1 MPRLCI
7 HRQDMIDVSDVPP
20 GIHHAWVIG
29 NGKRPLPWNVTDSGA
44 TRWARNGPTVV
55 QCVKGSFLLGKVNR
69 PTMFFY
75 LAVATSRGEGLVH
88 QKLKYFHET

>member
-1 MPRLCI
+1 MKQPKSKKTRKHGII
-7 HRQDMIDVSDVPP
+7 H
-20 GIHHAWVIG
+20 
-29 NGKRPLPWNVTDSGA
+29 
-44 TRWARNGPTVV
+44 
-55 QCVKGSFLLGKVNR
+55 LGKVNR

>member
-1 MPRLCI
+1 MIMLRILECCKKNYI
-7 HRQDMIDVSDVPP
+7 DMQSLTNSNQ
-20 GIHHAWVIG
+20 VI
-29 NGKRPLPWNVTDSGA
+29 
-44 TRWARNGPTVV
+44 
-55 QCVKGSFLLGKVNR
+55 LGKVNR